1 MKRFVAGFSNWS
13 KLNENE
19 EEDFDTKLGH
29 IRRLVDLGLI
39 PASEIKREL
48 RSQKTSSVLSSDD
61 IYREILASPEY
72 QELKEIGLEIV
83 STPTQLKNR
92 TLVIGFP
99 DYNRDDRYAIA
110 FFPEARKIKR
120 ITPKKTI
127 RGPWGNYLSLDFRI
141 KEFPKGLF
149 KDDLEFYLK
158 GMRWVVDH
166 IDFETPSSDTGT
178 PEFKVKKRTP
188 RGYFD

>member
-19 EEDFDTKLGH
+19 EEDFGTKLGH

-39 PASEIKREL
+39 PASEIQREL
-48 RSQKTSSVLSSDD
+48 RSQKASTILSRDD
-61 IYREILASPEY
+61 IYREIVASPEY

-83 STPTQLKNR
+83 SSSRQLVNR
-92 TLVIGFP
+92 TLVIGAP
-99 DYNRDDRYAIA
+99 DYNRDNRYAIA
-110 FFPEARKIKR
+110 FFPENRKIKR

-127 RGPWGNYLSLDFRI
+127 RGPWGNYLVLDFRI
-141 KEFPKGLF
+141 KEFPKSLF

-158 GMRWVVDH
+158 GMRWVLDH
-166 IDFETPSSDTGT
+166 IDFETPASDTRT
-178 PEFKVKKRTP
+178 PEFKVRKRTP